1 MDEEKKKAPQIFH
14 QIFSS
19 HEPSFGPYKFDE
31 IFAVSSPSVF
41 SRQSR
46 HPSVSREARVGRSGD
61 SARER
66 RGAVLLA
73 TSGVS
78 RSVKVCREKRRAR
91 RQWREL
97 THADGGHQHCI
108 CLKICLVSSP
118 APNSPTFARFIWEIE
133 RPNDG
138 SNRHKFDEKYVL
150 DFLPTSLTFSYRG
163 QRHAPDTP
171 TFPSRWGG
179 ATRQA
184 RARR

>member
-46 HPSVSREARVGRSGD
+46 HPSVSREAHVGRSGD

-66 RGAVLLA
+66 RVAVLIA
-73 TSGVS
+73 TKGAS
-78 RSVKVCREKRRAR
+78 RAVKVCRETRRAR
-91 RQWREL
+91 RQWRKL
-97 THADGGHQHCI
+97 TQAVTEFVTKF
-108 CLKICLVSSP
+108 LST
-118 APNSPTFARFIWEIE
+118 PNSLSFRQIIWEIE

-138 SNRHKFDEKYVL
+138 LNWKNFCQNICRVSSPPAHHSLVPN
-150 DFLPTSLTFSYRG
+150 PT
-163 QRHAPDTP
+163 HVP
-171 TFPSRWGG
+171 
-179 ATRQA
+179 
-184 RARR
+184 

>member
-118 APNSPTFARFIWEIE
+118 APNSPTFARLIWEIE

-138 SNRHKFDEKYVL
+138 SNRHKF
-150 DFLPTSLTFSYRG
+150 
-163 QRHAPDTP
+163 
-171 TFPSRWGG
+171 
-179 ATRQA
+179 
-184 RARR
+184 

>member
-19 HEPSFGPYKFDE
+19 HEPSFGPYKFEE

-118 APNSPTFARFIWEIE
+118 APNSPTFARLY
-133 RPNDG
+133 G
-138 SNRHKFDEKYVL
+138 KSNGRMTVQIGTNFDEKYVRVSSPPASA
-150 DFLPTSLTFSYRG
+150 DQRLPAWQPSSK
-163 QRHAPDTP
+163 P
-171 TFPSRWGG
+171 TVESS
-179 ATRQA
+179 
-184 RARR
+184 